1 MSDVQ
6 IRPMTEADFAAVL
19 KELGGRAFTREL
31 SAWVHSTREL
41 PLRELLDKHGVA
53 VLDDP
58 AQLAQ
63 RLGLRVTENAGLVIK
78 QVLRGGAAE
87 QAGFAANDEWLGV
100 EVAGSAWRMTKLD
113 DLMLYSG
120 QHRKLT
126 ALVARDRRLLR
137 LELALPAT
145 STTWR
150 LVLRDAALAQPWLA
164 APH

>member
-1 MSDVQ
+1 Q
-6 IRPMTEADFAAVL
+6 
-19 KELGGRAFTREL
+19 
-31 SAWVHSTREL
+31 
-41 PLRELLDKHGVA
+41 ELLDKHGVA
-53 VLDDP
+53 VLEDP

-63 RLGLRVTENAGLVIK
+63 RLGLRVTENAGVLSIK

-87 QAGFAANDEWLGV
+87 QAGLAANDEWLGI
-100 EVAGSAWRMTKLD
+100 EVAGTAWRMARLD
-113 DLMLYSG
+113 DLLLYVG
-120 QHRKLT
+120 PHRKVT

-137 LELALPAT
+137 LELTLPAA